1 MDKSPDTAILLMGR
15 ARRRLRIEAPDE
27 RVRSFSRVLSTILAG
42 CLMTAIY
49 FARGERNHGGQ
60 CFGYVP
66 KRAGHPRLLENTERL
81 EICPIPQYFNC
92 SELALVVGRR
102 ASRFPTI
109 ILPQWCLRLLGVDA
123 KTTDDG
129 LAGTTS
135 IQGPLLPRSLRRYQV
150 FFYPPVFIW
159 FE

>member
-1 MDKSPDTAILLMGR
+1 MAANVLDTFQSAL
-15 ARRRLRIEAPDE
+15 D
-27 RVRSFSRVLSTILAG
+27 T
-42 CLMTAIY
+42 
-49 FARGERNHGGQ
+49 
-60 CFGYVP
+60 
-66 KRAGHPRLLENTERL
+66 PRLLENTERL

-109 ILPQWCLRLLGVDA
+109 ILPQWRLRLLGVDV